1 MATRAKHVHALG
13 VRKTESVV
21 VCVLQTL
28 EARQVVGGVLH
39 TLMTGRVCV
48 LQTLEARQVMGSVL
62 HTLMTGRVCDPLD
75 LVRHLFIYLFT
86 LAAWFIV
93 VHGGTSSNIGKLR
106 QVSFLSLLVGH

>member
-28 EARQVVGGVLH
+28 EARQVEGD
-39 TLMTGRVCV
+39 
-48 LQTLEARQVMGSVL
+48 VL
-62 HTLMTGRVCDPLD
+62 HTLMTGRVCDLLD

-106 QVSFLSLLVGH
+106 